1 MPRPKPPHPTT
12 LKAFR
17 MPAPMLEAINAYRLE
32 VQAQRKKRFTETAA
46 VLDLVRRGLESVG
59 HSGETE

>member
-1 MPRPKPPHPTT
+1 MPRPKPPHPKI

-17 MPAPMLEAINAYRLE
+17 MPTPMLEAINAYRLE
-32 VQAQRKKRFTETAA
+32 VQAERRKRFTETEA
-46 VLDLVRRGLESVG
+46 VLDLVKRGLESVG